1 MFSLE
6 AKIRTEVAKI
16 ARVDGVIPAVVYG
29 KDTPSTMLTVGV
41 SEFIKVYREAGKN
54 HVITLNIGKKSYNG
68 HTIVTAE

>member
-6 AKIRTEVAKI
+6 AKIRTESAKI

-41 SEFIKVYREAGKN
+41 SDFIKV
-54 HVITLNIGKKSYNG
+54 
-68 HTIVTAE
+68 